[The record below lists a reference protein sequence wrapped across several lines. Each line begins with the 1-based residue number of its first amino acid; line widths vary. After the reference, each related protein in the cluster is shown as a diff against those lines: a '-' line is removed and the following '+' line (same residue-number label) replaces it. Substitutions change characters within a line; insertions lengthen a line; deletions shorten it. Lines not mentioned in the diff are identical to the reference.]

1 MKALV
6 YTEPGRIVYRE
17 EPDPVPGA
25 GEALIQVEAV
35 GICGSDLHAYLG
47 HDERRPPPLILGH
60 EVSGRALSGEHQG
73 QRVVLNPLVTCG
85 RCDHCLGGRSNLC
98 GQRQII
104 GMPPRQGAYAELVKI
119 PETNLIPVPEQFD
132 PVKAALAEPAATALH
147 AIAVA
152 EKALWRPLA
161 EVRALV
167 LGAGAVGIAAALA
180 LRSRGAAEVAVGET
194 NPLRRQMAKSEG
206 GLSVYD
212 PLESAGPAANSYDLV
227 VDAVGGRE
235 TRKAA
240 STAVKP
246 GGVIVHIGLMETGG
260 GLDVRKLTLQ
270 EITLVGIYTYSMVD
284 FRAAVRAL
292 SSGALGALDWVE
304 TRALGDGAQA
314 FADLHEG
321 KTAAA
326 KIVLRPG
333 DPVEGSPMTSEDSS
347 SGPGATSMDAAS
359 TAFAEH
365 EDSFIARNILS
376 SAAVLERRR
385 GDA

>member
-17 EPDPVPGA
+17 EPDPVPEA
-25 GEALIQVEAV
+25 GEALIRVEAV

-60 EVSGRALSGEHQG
+60 EVSGRALSGEREG

-119 PETNLIPVPEQFD
+119 PEANVIPLPEQFD

-147 AIAVA
+147 AIGVA
-152 EKALWRPLA
+152 ERALWRPLA

-167 LGAGAVGIAAALA
+167 LGAGAVGISAALA
-180 LRSRGAAEVAVGET
+180 LQSRGVGEVALAET
-194 NPLRRQMAKSEG
+194 NPLRRQTAQSAG
-206 GLSVYD
+206 GLAVYD
-212 PLESAGPAANSYDLV
+212 PLDDAGPEAESCDLV
-227 VDAVGGRE
+227 IDAVGGGE

-240 STAVKP
+240 SRAVKP
-246 GGVIVHIGLMETGG
+246 GGVIAHIGLMDTGA

-270 EITLVGIYTYSMVD
+270 EVTLVGIYTYAMVD
-284 FRAAVRAL
+284 FRATVKAL
-292 SSGALGALDWVE
+292 HSGVLGALDWVE
-304 TRALGDGAQA
+304 TRPLGDGARA
-314 FADLHEG
+314 FADLEEG
-321 KTAAA
+321 RAAAA
-326 KIVLRPG
+326 KIVLRPD
-333 DPVEGSPMTSEDSS
+333 DPG
-347 SGPGATSMDAAS
+347 
-359 TAFAEH
+359 
-365 EDSFIARNILS
+365 
-376 SAAVLERRR
+376 
-385 GDA
+385 

>member
-17 EPDPVPGA
+17 EPDPVPGV

-35 GICGSDLHAYLG
+35 GICGSDLHAHLG

-60 EVSGRALSGEHQG
+60 EVSGRALSGEYEG

-85 RCDHCLGGRSNLC
+85 RCDNCLGGRSNLC
-98 GQRQII
+98 ADRQII

-119 PETNLIPVPEQFD
+119 PETNIIPVSEQLD

-147 AIAVA
+147 AITVA

-167 LGAGAVGIAAALA
+167 LGAGAVGISAALA
-180 LRSRGAAEVAVGET
+180 LRSRGVGEVAIADT
-194 NPLRRQMAKSEG
+194 NPLRRKMAESAG
-206 GLSVYD
+206 DLSVYD
-212 PLESAGPAANSYDLV
+212 PLDGAAPEANGYQLV
-227 VDAVGGRE
+227 IDAVGGRE

-240 STAVKP
+240 STAVEP
-246 GGVIVHIGLMETGG
+246 GGVIAHIGLMETGG

-270 EITLVGIYTYSMVD
+270 EITLVGIYTYAMVD
-284 FRAAVRAL
+284 FRAAVKAL
-292 SSGALGALDWVE
+292 SSGVLGPLDWVE
-304 TRALGDGAQA
+304 TRPLSDGARA
-314 FADLHEG
+314 FADLQAG

-326 KIVLRPG
+326 KIVFRPG
-333 DPVEGSPMTSEDSS
+333 DP
-347 SGPGATSMDAAS
+347 A
-359 TAFAEH
+359 
-365 EDSFIARNILS
+365 
-376 SAAVLERRR
+376 
-385 GDA
+385 